1 MKPPELE
8 YLFSYS
14 ADIDQPQQ
22 GVGAGPFGHRMIAR
36 VMGGRVE
43 GPRLNGKVLPGG
55 GDWAL
60 IDGHDTLRLDAR
72 ITLETDDGALIFASY
87 RGVITPID
95 PETVVKVISG
105 TIEPGAFYY
114 RTTPS
119 FERSLKSRP
128 ERSGCASRADWS
140 IASWAMWKAS
150 PVVCHCSSSLWPS
163 CFTSVTPIC

>member
-1 MKPPELE
+1 MKAPELE

-22 GVGAGPFGHRMIAR
+22 GIGAGPFGHRMIAR

-72 ITLETDDGALIFASY
+72 ITLETDDGALVFASY

-119 FERSLKSRP
+119 FETGD
-128 ERSGCASRADWS
+128 ERYAWLNTLVAVAVGNLSTEGVSYD
-140 IASWAMWKAS
+140 
-150 PVVCHCSSSLWPS
+150 VFGVL
-163 CFTSVTPIC
+163 